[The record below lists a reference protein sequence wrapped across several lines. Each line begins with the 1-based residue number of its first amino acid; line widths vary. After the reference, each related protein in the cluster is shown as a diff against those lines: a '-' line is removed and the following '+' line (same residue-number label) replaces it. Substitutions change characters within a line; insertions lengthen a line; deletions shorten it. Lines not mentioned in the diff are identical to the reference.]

1 MIRIRCVLF
10 LLLFGAY
17 AMSDSFATPC
27 TVAWQAP
34 LSMGFPRQEYS
45 SGLPFPFPGVLPD
58 PGIEPTSPALAGEF
72 FTNRATR
79 EALTFQASLLLRARE
94 CFVETI
100 VVEAFGRKG

>member
-72 FTNRATR
+72 FIAETPGKPWCVLYIER
-79 EALTFQASLLLRARE
+79 ENSDIIDNT
-94 CFVETI
+94 
-100 VVEAFGRKG
+100 